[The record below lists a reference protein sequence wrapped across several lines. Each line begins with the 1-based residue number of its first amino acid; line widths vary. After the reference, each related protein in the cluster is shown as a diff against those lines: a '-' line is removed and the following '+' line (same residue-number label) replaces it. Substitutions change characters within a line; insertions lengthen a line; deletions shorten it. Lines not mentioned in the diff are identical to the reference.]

1 MRKAAPSGQARAA
14 SKMNNIHRANAG
26 NPGFLIR
33 RLQQLSASIFM
44 SRLRAF
50 RLTPLQY
57 TILRVVEE
65 HAGVDQRT
73 VATLAALDT
82 STTTDVLRR
91 LAGRRLLSRI
101 PGRTDRRTRI
111 VRLTRTGQRLLDTVR
126 PIVSEARHE
135 LLAPLSPARQKALIA
150 ALLDLLDAHE
160 RDTGQG
166 ASGGPWKR
174 FR

>member
-1 MRKAAPSGQARAA
+1 
-14 SKMNNIHRANAG
+14 MNNVHRANAR

-33 RLQQLSASIFM
+33 RLQQVAAAIFM
-44 SRLRAF
+44 NRLRAF

-65 HAGVDQRT
+65 NAGIDQRS

-91 LAGRRLLSRI
+91 LAGRKLVSRT
-101 PGRTDRRTRI
+101 PGRADRRTRI
-111 VRLTRTGQRLLDTVR
+111 VRLTKEGERLLATVK
-126 PIVSEARHE
+126 PIVQTAQRE
-135 LLAPLSPARQKALIA
+135 LLAPLSRLRQKALLE
-150 ALLDLLDAHE
+150 ALVDLLDAHE
-160 RDTGQG
+160 RESGRAG
-166 ASGGPWKR
+166 AGGPWRR

>member
-1 MRKAAPSGQARAA
+1 
-14 SKMNNIHRANAG
+14 MNNIHRSNAS

-33 RLQQLSASIFM
+33 RLQQLSGSIFM

-65 HAGVDQRT
+65 HAGIDQRS

-91 LAGRRLLSRI
+91 LASRKLVSRT
-101 PGRTDRRTRI
+101 PGRSDRRTRI
-111 VRLTRTGQRLLDTVR
+111 VRLTKGGARLLERVK
-126 PIVSEARHE
+126 PIVAAAQRE
-135 LLAPLSPARQKALIA
+135 LLAPLTKSRQKALLA
-150 ALLDLLDAHE
+150 SLLDLLDAHE
-160 RDTGQG
+160 RDTGQA